1 MIFIIRDKY
10 SETFKIFDFIRN
22 LLKMRDKFGQKHVN
36 VKQLFPFPKF
46 FEL

>member
-1 MIFIIRDKY
+1 MIFIIRDKH
-10 SETFKIFDFIRN
+10 SETFKIFDFIHN

-36 VKQLFPFPKF
+36 VKQLFPFAKF